1 VLFAFVFVIRYTRGM
16 TILVTGAC
24 GAIGSHVAEALKEA
38 GHHVIGVDCFTPYYA
53 RPLKDLNRR
62 EVEEKGVHEL
72 APLVSAVEVIF
83 HFAAQPGIS
92 ESTPF
97 VDYVNNNIYATQRLL
112 EEVKR
117 QGHIKLF
124 VHASTSS
131 VYGAFASSDET
142 TEVKPTSAYGAT
154 KLAAEQ
160 LALAYQRDQGVPV
173 TVLRIFSAYGERERP
188 EKLYHKF
195 IKAVLE
201 ETPFPLHEGS
211 EKHIRSYSYVG
222 DIVNGCMLAL
232 AHKEKV
238 IGEIFNIGSDKTV
251 TTGEGLTLV
260 EEILGKKAQI
270 IQTPKRAGDQLETSA
285 TIAKARTV
293 LGYRPMMTLS
303 EGLRRQIAWYT
314 KSVFGKM

>member
-1 VLFAFVFVIRYTRGM
+1 M

-53 RPLKDLNRR
+53 RQLKDLNRQ
-62 EVEEKGVHEL
+62 EIEEKGIQIIQADLAFDDL
-72 APLVSAVEVIF
+72 APLVSAVNVIF

-112 EEVKR
+112 EEVKK
-117 QGHIKLF
+117 QGHIELF

-142 TEVKPTSAYGAT
+142 AEVKPTSAYGAT

-160 LALAYQRDQGVPV
+160 LALAYQRDQGLPV

-201 ETPFPLHEGS
+201 GTPFPLHEGS
-211 EKHIRSYSYVG
+211 ENHIRSYSYVG

-232 AHKEKV
+232 AHKEKA

-251 TTGEGLTLV
+251 TTGEGLKLV
-260 EEILGKKAQI
+260 EEIIGKKAQI
-270 IQTPKRAGDQLETSA
+270 MQTPKRAGDQLETSA
-285 TIAKARTV
+285 NIGKARTV
-293 LGYRPMMTLS
+293 LGYRPLMTLP
-303 EGLRRQIAWYT
+303 EGLRRQVAWYT